1 MVQDI
6 HTSTQ
11 IAVNPFIHPLYLS
24 DISRLVEIELPWE
37 ALKDKCVAVSGAS
50 GLIGSCLVDAI
61 MKRNSMDPLSCKVI
75 AIGRN
80 AKRAEERF
88 AEYWD
93 SPLFS
98 FVTQDINLPF
108 SLPGKI
114 DYVVH
119 LASNTHPVSYATE
132 PVETIMTN
140 ITGLQNML
148 ELARSCGAERFAFA
162 SSNEVY
168 GQNRGDVELFD
179 ESYCGYIDCN
189 TLRAGYPESKRC
201 GEALCQAYARQYGM
215 DVVIPRFTRCFGP
228 TLLPS
233 DTKALSQFL
242 HNAVKGEEIVLKSDG
257 SQYYSYIYVCD
268 AVSALLTVLLKG
280 EAGHAYNVADE
291 SCDVTLRDLAGRI
304 AGISG
309 TKVVFRVPDEVEKAG
324 FSTATKARL
333 ASDKLKSL
341 GWTAHWS
348 IDEALRHSLAA
359 LSAL

>member
-1 MVQDI
+1 MYFNTNS
-6 HTSTQ
+6 HMS
-11 IAVNPFIHPLYLS
+11 PFQHPLYLS
-24 DISRLVEIELPWE
+24 DVSRLSELDLPWE
-37 ALKDKCVAVSGAS
+37 SLRGKCLLVSGAS
-50 GLIGSCLVDAI
+50 GLIGSCLVDAV
-61 MKRNSMDPLSCKVI
+61 MKRNSMEPLDCKVI

-80 AKRAEERF
+80 AKRAQERF
-88 AEYWD
+88 AAYWD

-108 SLPGKI
+108 SIPGKI

-168 GQNRGDVELFD
+168 GQNKGDVEFFD

-242 HNAVKGEEIVLKSDG
+242 HNAVNGEDIVLKSDG

-280 EAGHAYNVADE
+280 ESGHAYNISDKAF
-291 SCDVTLRDLAGRI
+291 DVTLKDLAQKI
-304 AGISG
+304 ADIAG
-309 TKVVFRVPDEVEKAG
+309 TKVVFRLPDEVEKAG

-333 ASDKLKSL
+333 SSDKLKSL
-341 GWTAHWS
+341 GWAVNWS
-348 IDEALRHSLAA
+348 LDEALAHSIAA
-359 LSAL
+359 LAV

>member
-1 MVQDI
+1 MYFNTNS
-6 HTSTQ
+6 HMS
-11 IAVNPFIHPLYLS
+11 PFQHPLYLS
-24 DISRLVEIELPWE
+24 DVLRLSELDLPWE
-37 ALKDKCVAVSGAS
+37 SLRGKCLLVSGAS
-50 GLIGSCLVDAI
+50 GLIGSCLVDAV
-61 MKRNSMDPLSCKVI
+61 MKRNSMETLDCKVI

-80 AKRAEERF
+80 AKRAQERF

-168 GQNRGDVELFD
+168 GQNKGDVEFFD

-242 HNAVKGEEIVLKSDG
+242 RNAVKGEDIVLKSDG

-280 EAGHAYNVADE
+280 ESGHAYNISDKAF
-291 SCDVTLRDLAGRI
+291 DVTLKDLAQKI
-304 AGISG
+304 ADIAG
-309 TKVVFRVPDEVEKAG
+309 TKVVFRLPDEVEKAG

-333 ASDKLKSL
+333 SSDKLKSL
-341 GWTAHWS
+341 CWAVNWS
-348 IDEALRHSLAA
+348 LDEALAHSIAA
-359 LSAL
+359 LSV

>member
-1 MVQDI
+1 M
-6 HTSTQ
+6 S
-11 IAVNPFIHPLYLS
+11 PFQHPLYLS
-24 DISRLVEIELPWE
+24 DVSRLSELDLPWE
-37 ALKDKCVAVSGAS
+37 SLRGKCLLVSGAS
-50 GLIGSCLVDAI
+50 GLIGSCLVDAV
-61 MKRNSMDPLSCKVI
+61 MKRNSMEPLDCKVI

-80 AKRAEERF
+80 AKRAQERF
-88 AEYWD
+88 AAYWD

-108 SLPGKI
+108 SIPGKI

-168 GQNRGDVELFD
+168 GQNKGDVEFFD

-242 HNAVKGEEIVLKSDG
+242 HNAVKGEDIVLKSDG

-280 EAGHAYNVADE
+280 ASGQAYNISDKAF
-291 SCDVTLRDLAGRI
+291 DVTLKDLAQKI
-304 AGISG
+304 ADIAG
-309 TKVVFRVPDEVEKAG
+309 TKVVFRLPDEVEKAG

-333 ASDKLKSL
+333 SSDKLKSL
-341 GWTAHWS
+341 GWAVNWS
-348 IDEALRHSLAA
+348 LDEALAHSIAA
-359 LSAL
+359 LAV